1 MTTEERTKI
10 AQYSMSVS
18 VTLACRMFEI
28 SMHWVAISKIRP
40 DNAAFPPTR
49 LPAHF
54 LPKLAVS
61 VPPLT
66 LPEEI
71 YDMRSV

>member
-1 MTTEERTKI
+1 
-10 AQYSMSVS
+10 
-18 VTLACRMFEI
+18 MFEI